1 MHKFFAKT
9 HFIGKNIRF
18 LPECHSTNDILMHQV
33 KLGDAKDGDV
43 LITDFQTKGRGQ
55 RGNSWESNP
64 GENLMFSI
72 TLRPDFI
79 KAQDQFL
86 LTVIASLALCDTL
99 EFYNIRPAI
108 KWPNDIYVGSKKIAG
123 ILIECLLRGTSIEN
137 SVVGIGLNVNQDI
150 FSEAHATSMKMEISR
165 MMGREETLSRILI
178 SLEKYYKQ
186 LRTEPITRLM
196 ELYYSR
202 LLGLSQERKFQVKEE
217 QIAGVIKGVDSVG
230 RLEVLI
236 DGKVQKFGLKE
247 IKFLGL

>member
-55 RGNSWESNP
+55 RGNTWESKP

-86 LTVIASLALCDTL
+86 LTVVASLALCDTL

-150 FSEAHATSMKMEISR
+150 FSEAYATSMKMEISR

-178 SLEKYYKQ
+178 SLEKFYKQ
-186 LRTEPITRLM
+186 LRTEPSTRLM

-202 LLGLSQERKFQVKEE
+202 LLGLSQERKFLVKEE
-217 QIAGVIKGVDSVG
+217 HISGVIKGVDSVG